1 MVKIRL
7 RRVGAKKQPSYRIV
21 VTDSRA
27 PRDSAALE
35 VVGHYNPRTNPPKVV
50 VKEDRALHWL
60 NVGAQPSDPVRRF
73 FDGMG
78 LPEKLKQY
86 RKGEWVPAASAAA
99 PVKSGGRAKAAAAPA
114 IDVAAAAAAESAV
127 DEAAGV
133 AAEAPAAATE
143 MAAAIDET
151 IDTAADASVAAVA
164 ETAEA
169 AGTDAET
176 IAEAAEAAAEVAGEA
191 AESEANTATDAGA

>member
-35 VVGHYNPRTNPPKVV
+35 VVGHYNPRTNPPTVV

-86 RKGEWVPAASAAA
+86 RKGEWAPAAPAAA
-99 PVKSGGRAKAAAAPA
+99 PAKAGGRAKAAASAPA
-114 IDVAAAAAAESAV
+114 AEAVALAAVEAAAAPVEAE
-127 DEAAGV
+127 
-133 AAEAPAAATE
+133 
-143 MAAAIDET
+143 
-151 IDTAADASVAAVA
+151 VAAV
-164 ETAEA
+164 EA
-169 AGTDAET
+169 AV
-176 IAEAAEAAAEVAGEA
+176 EAAAEPAVEAEGAAVDAVESTAEDAEA
-191 AESEANTATDAGA
+191 AVADAPGDTGSVADEEV